1 MSDRMRLG
9 RCISSRRLKL
19 SAVSLAVVGGL
30 ALITSTASAQEN
42 AAPIDDLKRLVD
54 VQQQQIRQMQDQ
66 LARLQQTS
74 PSQQINGADGSAPVP
89 AMPADFAPD
98 AAKPGAPAAPA
109 KKPDDGYVVGSDLSV
124 KTDFRKGL
132 FLWFATPN
140 NDFNMHIGGWMQWDN
155 VWFDQSPSLKAAPI
169 ARTPA
174 NTPGFAGGVPGGG
187 IGDLQD
193 GEFFRRIR
201 TFFEGNFWEN
211 GEYRLI
217 LALENDQLQTVGL
230 DEFWVGAKDL
240 PVLGTVR
247 LGHVKTPMGL
257 EGDMTASSR
266 CMTFMERSIY
276 SEAIELNQNFVTG
289 VWVGDNYLDQRVTWS
304 GAVFRPDIGSS
315 TGDYFGDSQGGVQ
328 GRLTCLPWYENE
340 GRDLL
345 HLGLSG
351 GIRTNDNNSF
361 RRFQLRARQT
371 LRDDDPAGGVPNA
384 DNNRFIDTGVIT
396 AHDQALLGT
405 EMLWIRGPF
414 SVQAEYGWN
423 FVNGAIAAVNPI
435 APPQDLT
442 FNGGYVQ
449 VAYTLTGENRAYDRR
464 FGTLDRYYYGSS
476 GPFSNAWLIRDD
488 EGALHCG
495 TGAWEVAAR
504 YDYTDL
510 NSGTGTGRIVGGIAS
525 GFTLGLNWYLN
536 NNCNVMFDWV
546 YDTRDDVPAN
556 SAVGWISGFGT
567 EFQFQF

>member
-1 MSDRMRLG
+1 MCDSIRFG
-9 RCISSRRLKL
+9 KCVSSRRVRL
-19 SAVSLAVVGGL
+19 SGISLAVVGSL
-30 ALITSTASAQEN
+30 AILGSTASAQDV
-42 AAPIDDLKRLVD
+42 APYDDLKRLVD
-54 VQQQQIRQMQDQ
+54 VQQQQIRQMQEQ

-74 PSQQINGADGSAPVP
+74 PSQQINGTPVSAV
-89 AMPADFAPD
+89 PADFAPD
-98 AAKPGAPAAPA
+98 AAAKPEAAAAPA
-109 KKPDDGYVVGSDLSV
+109 KQPDDGYVVGSDLIV

-155 VWFDQSPSLKAAPI
+155 VWFDQSDSLKAAPI
-169 ARTPA
+169 ARTA
-174 NTPGFAGGVPGGG
+174 GNTVGFAGGVAGGG

-217 LALENDQLQTVGL
+217 LALENDQFQTVGL

-240 PVLGTVR
+240 PILGTVR

-289 VWVGDNYLDQRVTWS
+289 LWVGDNYLDQRVTWS
-304 GAVFRPDIGSS
+304 GSVFRPDDFSS
-315 TGDYFGDSQGGVQ
+315 TGAYFGDSQGGVQ

-351 GIRTNDNNSF
+351 GVRTNDVNSSF

-371 LRDDDPAGGVPNA
+371 LRDDDPAGGVTGA

-396 AHDQALLGT
+396 AHDQELLGT
-405 EMLWIRGPF
+405 ELLWIRGPF
-414 SVQAEYGWN
+414 SFQAEYGWN
-423 FVNGAIAAVNPI
+423 FVNGAIAGTNAI
-435 APPQDLT
+435 APAQDLT
-442 FNGGYVQ
+442 FNGGYAQ
-449 VAYTLTGENRAYDRR
+449 VAYTLTGENRSYDRR
-464 FGTLDRYYYGSS
+464 MGTLDRYYYGSG
-476 GPFSNAWLIRDD
+476 GPFGNAYWIRDD
-488 EGALHCG
+488 EGYLHCG
-495 TGAWEVAAR
+495 TGAWEIAAR

-536 NNCNVMFDWV
+536 NNFNVMFDWV

-556 SAVGWISGFGT
+556 AAQGWISGIGT
-567 EFQFQF
+567 EIQFQF